1 MRYPRDLYGYGAEPP
16 DAAWPDG
23 ARLAVQFVVNYEEG
37 AENCVLHGDA
47 ASEAYLSEIVGAQPW
62 TGQRHWN
69 SESIYEY
76 GARAGFWRLYRLLT
90 ERGVPVTVYGV
101 ATALMRS
108 PAQVAA
114 MQAAK
119 WEIASHGLKWIEHKD
134 MSPQD
139 ERAEIAEA
147 IRLHEIVTG
156 ETPRGWYTG
165 RCSARTVEGR
175 NG

>member
-1 MRYPRDLYGYGAEPP
+1 
-16 DAAWPDG
+16 
-23 ARLAVQFVVNYEEG
+23 V
-37 AENCVLHGDA
+37 
-47 ASEAYLSEIVGAQPW
+47 
-62 TGQRHWN
+62 
-69 SESIYEY
+69 IYEY
-76 GARAGFWRLYRLLT
+76 GACAGFWRLYRLLA

-119 WEIASHGLKWIEHKD
+119 WEITSHGLKWIEHKD

-156 ETPRGWYTG
+156 KTPRGRYTG
-165 RCSARTVEGR
+165 RCSARTVEDR